1 SGQVTD
7 ASDGSSLPGVNIIV
21 KGTTTGT
28 TTNIDGEYNL
38 RVPADAD
45 TLIFSFIGFLDQAIP
60 LSDQT
65 EINVAL
71 KPNVQSL
78 QDVVVV
84 GYGTQQKEQVTGSVS
99 KVSSKEFVSGSI
111 SNPAQLIQGK
121 VPGLSIATGGA
132 DPTSAPTIRLRG
144 ISS

>member
-1 SGQVTD
+1 MDDTKIAETQRALFRSSFSLKVGVITLLLLSWWAAESFAQQQTELSGKVTD
-7 ASDGSSLPGVNIIV
+7 DSDGSSLPGFNIIV

-38 RVPADAD
+38 RVPAEAD
-45 TLIFSFIGFLDQAIP
+45 TLIFSFIGFLDQEIP
-60 LSDQT
+60 LSGQT

-84 GYGTQQKEQVTGSVS
+84 G
-99 KVSSKEFVSGSI
+99 
-111 SNPAQLIQGK
+111 
-121 VPGLSIATGGA
+121 
-132 DPTSAPTIRLRG
+132 
-144 ISS
+144 